1 MSRCIGKSNH
11 KHSRG
16 RLGSLLILF
25 LLVAAGLYSSL
36 NALRSSKTQYQAQL
50 ASALNSRGAD
60 IWRFHQ
66 NGTRTLIAHGGG
78 VGPCLYAN
86 SQEAVIGALDKGF
99 TFIELDLLKTRD
111 KHLLAAHDWDTF
123 CTLTGTAAQPDT
135 LNEAL
140 SLRIAGSQ
148 TPLSGSMINSL
159 MQQHPE
165 MLLVTDKVSDFELLL
180 REIPHP
186 KRMIVEVFSPQDY
199 VRALSAGILYPA
211 FCISHSIALQQAL
224 EHRYPLVTISVE
236 LFQQHFDT
244 MRQLH
249 QQKVCIMVY
258 GTEGLDA
265 ATFIRKHAGTSAS
278 MIYTSSVSPDNL
290 N

>member
-1 MSRCIGKSNH
+1 MSRCIGKNNH

-99 TFIELDLLKTRD
+99 TFIELDLLKTKD
-111 KHLLAAHDWDTF
+111 EHLLAAHDWDTF
-123 CTLTGTAAQPDT
+123 CTLTGTATQPDT

-148 TPLSGSMINSL
+148 TPLSGS
-159 MQQHPE
+159 
-165 MLLVTDKVSDFELLL
+165 
-180 REIPHP
+180 
-186 KRMIVEVFSPQDY
+186 MIVEVFSPQDY

-265 ATFIRKHAGTSAS
+265 ATFIREHAGTNAS